1 MYFSATP
8 KSPKGPRPLVPPPA
22 PNEKVAENNNK
33 IQTVKT
39 IGFKE
44 HIEEILSKS
53 ALASYPV
60 KVLKAVRDRFSNNA
74 LFSATPDAGTRS
86 VFAESQIIIWAVEG
100 KLLCKYLLVCSL

>member
-1 MYFSATP
+1 MHFSTTARCP
-8 KSPKGPRPLVPPPA
+8 KSPRPLVPPPA
-22 PNEKVAENNNK
+22 SNEKIIDNNNK

-39 IGFKE
+39 VGAKE
-44 HIEEILSKS
+44 RIEEILSKS

-86 VFAESQIIIWAVEG
+86 VFAESQIIIWAIEG
-100 KLLCKYLLVCSL
+100 KLLCKYSL